1 MTSTRAPSL
10 PTSRDSSRPA
20 TTSRPPPSHKK
31 LVVLDHPLVQHKL
44 TLLRNKEVSTR
55 GFRQLT
61 EEIGAL
67 LAYEIMRDAPVKPV
81 TVETPLGTAHGV
93 ELDGKK
99 QVLVTILRAGLG
111 LLDGMLITLP
121 SARVGHIGLYRD
133 ARLRT
138 SVEYYLKLPKAMPE
152 RDAIV
157 ISSVLATGG
166 SAAAAVRRVKESG
179 ARSVSFACL
188 LACTEGIE
196 RFHEETPDVPIYTCG
211 VDEKLDARGFILPGI
226 GDVGDRLYGT
236 E

>member
-1 MTSTRAPSL
+1 MTAG
-10 PTSRDSSRPA
+10 
-20 TTSRPPPSHKK
+20 

-44 TLLRNKEVSTR
+44 TLLRSKELSTR

-61 EEIGAL
+61 QEIGAL
-67 LAYEIMRDAPVKPV
+67 LAYEIMRDAPVKLV
-81 TVETPLGTAHGV
+81 KVETPLGIADGV

-111 LLDGMLITLP
+111 LLDGMLMVLP

-133 ARLRT
+133 PRLRT
-138 SVEYYLKLPKAMPE
+138 SIEYYLKLPHAMPE

-179 ARSVSFACL
+179 ARNVKFACL
-188 LACTEGIE
+188 IAYKDGVT
-196 RFHEETPDVPIYTCG
+196 RFHEDHPDVPIYTCA
-211 VDEKLDARGFILPGI
+211 VDEGLDERGFILPGI